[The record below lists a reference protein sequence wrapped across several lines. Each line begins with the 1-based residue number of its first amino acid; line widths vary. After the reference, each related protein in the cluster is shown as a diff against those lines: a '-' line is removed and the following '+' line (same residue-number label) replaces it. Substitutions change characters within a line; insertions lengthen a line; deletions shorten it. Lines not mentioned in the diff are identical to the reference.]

1 MEVDEKPIITADV
14 DISST
19 DKCHSSNSGSR
30 SASISEFE
38 HLLDLTVSSGRLPAK
53 LLLSSSTQ
61 TTRSLDGSLV
71 PQLTLPVACILEADS
86 ATSSVL
92 KPIWMWQS
100 PNTVTSIGIGV
111 FGDQTEL
118 PTVVVADTAGKLT
131 LLKHT
136 AAMDGDGELT
146 TTQLDTKFSCISSMT
161 LGNLA
166 NHTYLD
172 VVVGDALGTVAIVL
186 GGQQMFVRKE
196 IGSSITCLAIE
207 SRPGR
212 RPWVIVGD
220 SFGAITSFDLH
231 NSATTK
237 TRLRDAALSVIDT
250 SKPVCHMIRC
260 IHPVALFD
268 DQEICSRYLLV
279 CDGSPF
285 LYYLTDGNCAAV
297 VKLPSQISCITSGY
311 LSKQSMTNSA
321 CASNTSMT
329 QIAVG
334 GLDGYIYM
342 VDKLKVE
349 LYANIDFTVTRLV
362 PHRPPFFVLSD
373 PDLLLCAG
381 HCALLFVFQNKR
393 LLHRLKTD
401 AWVWDI
407 CSFNSKSQFVFCML
421 DNSVHAMRF
430 KESDDEEGE
439 LVEE

>member
-237 TRLRDAALSVIDT
+237 TRLRDAALS
-250 SKPVCHMIRC
+250 
-260 IHPVALFD
+260 
-268 DQEICSRYLLV
+268 
-279 CDGSPF
+279 
-285 LYYLTDGNCAAV
+285 
-297 VKLPSQISCITSGY
+297 ITSGY

>member
-279 CDGSPF
+279 CD
-285 LYYLTDGNCAAV
+285 A
-297 VKLPSQISCITSGY
+297 
-311 LSKQSMTNSA
+311 SKPMTNSA